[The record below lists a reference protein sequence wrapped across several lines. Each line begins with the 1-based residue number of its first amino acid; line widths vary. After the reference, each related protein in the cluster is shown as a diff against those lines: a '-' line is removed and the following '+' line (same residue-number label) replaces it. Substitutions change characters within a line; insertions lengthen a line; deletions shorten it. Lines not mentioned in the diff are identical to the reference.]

1 MGLQANSTKQ
11 LGFWTVTSLVVGSM
25 IGSGIFSIPT
35 ALAPYGGIGLMG
47 WLFSATGALVLAR
60 VLSKLSKEIPG
71 TGGPYAYSREAF
83 GDLTAFIVAWGY
95 WISVWTAN
103 AAITIT
109 FISYLSVFI
118 PVLAENTG
126 LATLAALLTLWSLTA
141 LNSHSIKNGG
151 RLQLVSTIL
160 KVLPIL
166 AITIV
171 GFFFFDVSHFSPFNK
186 SDSSGIQAISI
197 TSAFCLFAFMGLE
210 SATIPAGNI
219 KNPRKNIPR
228 ATMAGTVFVILIYIL
243 SSVSLF
249 GILPP
254 DQLSTSVA
262 PYSDAAASLWGE
274 NARYLVAG
282 GACISAFGALN
293 AWILIQGQ
301 VPMAMAQ
308 DRLLPKA
315 FAKTNKNSSPSF
327 SIILSSVLVTL
338 LLIANQSKG
347 LNGLYSFVLL
357 LTAVTVLLS
366 YLMSALAYA
375 VFAVKNKYGFKP
387 TVGNMLLI
395 TVAIIYSLW
404 MFVGSG
410 LEANLWGL
418 GSMAAGIPIYISCKN
433 KSKS

>member
-1 MGLQANSTKQ
+1 MGPQANSTKQ

-47 WLFSATGALVLAR
+47 WLFSAAGALVLAR
-60 VLSKLSKEIPG
+60 VLSRLSKEIPG

-109 FISYLSVFI
+109 FISYLSVFV
-118 PVLAENTG
+118 PALAKNTG

-171 GFFFFDVSHFSPFNK
+171 GFFFFDASHFNPFNK
-186 SDSSGIQAISI
+186 SDSSNIQAISI

-210 SATIPAGNI
+210 SATIPAGSV

-228 ATMAGTVFVILIYIL
+228 ATMAGTVFVILIYML
-243 SSVSLF
+243 SSLSLF

-254 DQLSTSVA
+254 DQLSSSVA

-308 DRLLPKA
+308 DSLLPKA
-315 FAKTNKNSSPSF
+315 FAKTNKNSSPYF

-375 VFAVKNKYGFKP
+375 VFAAKNKYGFKP
-387 TVGNMLLI
+387 TVGNIILI

-418 GSMAAGIPIYISCKN
+418 GSMAAGIPIYIWCKIKT
-433 KSKS
+433 KS